1 MTTTYST
8 TGTVSNP
15 LDLSQIQGE
24 HTSVNLS
31 SSNKKNVKP
40 NVKVTLTS
48 LTPNNSGTLRKINS
62 VVIPIIYSEKFYKD
76 VLDPLL
82 DDVNKLIYYAD
93 IPVGAICCK
102 YENLS
107 KGSKEPPTLVI
118 LTLAILA
125 PYRSLSL
132 GASLLRSAMYAAI
145 HPTIPPPPI
154 PSDKQINTRAQL
166 TVAAPRVKVNRA
178 LAHVQVGNDEA
189 KRFYERLGFKEV
201 GIEENYYSKME
212 PRGAILMVC
221 DDLATA
227 LGEKTEANGSA

>member
-1 MTTTYST
+1 M
-8 TGTVSNP
+8 VMA
-15 LDLSQIQGE
+15 
-24 HTSVNLS
+24 V
-31 SSNKKNVKP
+31 
-40 NVKVTLTS
+40 
-48 LTPNNSGTLRKINS
+48 
-62 VVIPIIYSEKFYKD
+62 
-76 VLDPLL
+76 
-82 DDVNKLIYYAD
+82 YYAD

-102 YENLS
+102 YKNLS

-118 LTLAILA
+118 LTLASVSQVNYSLFIFLTFPLSILA

-132 GASLLRSAMYAAI
+132 GTSLLRSAMYAAI

-201 GIEENYYSKME
+201 GM
-212 PRGAILMVC
+212 
-221 DDLATA
+221 
-227 LGEKTEANGSA
+227 